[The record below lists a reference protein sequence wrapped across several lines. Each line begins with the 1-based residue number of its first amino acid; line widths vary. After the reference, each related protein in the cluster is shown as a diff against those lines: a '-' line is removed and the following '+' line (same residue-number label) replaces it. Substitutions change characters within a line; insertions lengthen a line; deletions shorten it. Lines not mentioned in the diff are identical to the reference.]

1 VSTRHDFTV
10 DLDYV
15 KLPEKEHKT
24 AVLRIKLK
32 RKPNVAYLFDL
43 DKAWIVREPRLMFEF
58 CLEVCETLYGIVDQR
73 RMAHIAMAI
82 EDKIDDLI
90 RSKPAPEQEPIIIG
104 EASIKDNTGRR
115 HYFPIERG
123 MIYG

>member
-1 VSTRHDFTV
+1 MSSRHDFNV

-15 KLPEKEHKT
+15 QLPDKPDGNRT
-24 AVLRIKLK
+24 AVLRIYLK
-32 RKPNVAYLFDL
+32 RKPNIRYLFDL

-82 EDKIDDLI
+82 EDKIDELI
-90 RSKPAPEQEPIIIG
+90 KSKPAPELERIQIG
-104 EASIKDNTGRR
+104 EGAVMMNNGRKA
-115 HYFPIERG
+115 YFPIHKEL
-123 MIYG
+123 